1 MLYLTQEQNEGFA
14 TDGIGGAVYASS
26 SFNILYSPA
35 RMLKTWGANLYA
47 GLIHSLNSI
56 LQHQHTEKNSTL
68 TSQLTTESTVTA
80 VDEDGNRIVGDRYAA
95 DGVTLVEEG
104 LTPSRW
110 LNEKYIVKA
119 PLTLTQLKAIDAAP
133 NGLVKLGDATY
144 DNDGVEVT
152 PAKYGWILELKT
164 TNKDGMAEM
173 EILRYNANV
182 VTPS

>member
-1 MLYLTQEQNEGFA
+1 M
-14 TDGIGGAVYASS
+14 
-26 SFNILYSPA
+26 
-35 RMLKTWGANLYA
+35 
-47 GLIHSLNSI
+47 
-56 LQHQHTEKNSTL
+56 
-68 TSQLTTESTVTA
+68 TSRLTTESSD
-80 VDEDGNRIVGDRYAA
+80 VDEDGDVVVND
-95 DGVTLVEEG
+95 
-104 LTPSRW
+104 LTSSRW